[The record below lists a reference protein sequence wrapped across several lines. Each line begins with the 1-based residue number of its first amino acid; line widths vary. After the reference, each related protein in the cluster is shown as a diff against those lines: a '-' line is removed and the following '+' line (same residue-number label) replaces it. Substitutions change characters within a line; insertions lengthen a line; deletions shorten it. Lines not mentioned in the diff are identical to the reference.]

1 VGYALPQLA
10 TSRDANGQLTAQ
22 FISAD
27 GKVETRTFQN
37 ASPSNNSWLVTEGV
51 KDGDQLIVSGL
62 QSVTSGMPVT
72 PVPMKINENGV
83 VVAAE
88 QPAAGDTQKPAA
100 Q

>member
-1 VGYALPQLA
+1 MRCRNSPPAA
-10 TSRDANGQLTAQ
+10 TPTGRLTAQ

-27 GKVETRTFQN
+27 GKVETRVFEN
-37 ASPSNNSWLVTEGV
+37 ASPSNNSWLVTDGV

-62 QSVTSGMPVT
+62 QSIAPGMPVT
-72 PVPMKINENGV
+72 PVPMKINESGV

-88 QPAAGDTQKPAA
+88 QATAGDVQKPAA